1 MSERVTQGVTVLA
14 LAALGAYFHQLAFP
28 VILLVVAMALD
39 YGTGMT
45 AAWIK
50 KELSCKTGI
59 IGILKKLGYMV
70 AVAVAVLVDWVIRVA
85 VEQAGVGV
93 DAPNIFALLVTIWLT
108 LNECISIL
116 ENLDEIG
123 VPVPE
128 FLMKI
133 IRKLKQTT
141 EEKGGGEEDERANR

>member
-1 MSERVTQGVTVLA
+1 MNERATQGLTAMA
-14 LAALGAYFHQLAFP
+14 LAAVGAYFHQLGFP
-28 VILLVVAMALD
+28 VILLVIAMALD

-50 KELSCKTGI
+50 KELSSKTGI

-70 AVAVAVLVDWVIRVA
+70 AVAVAAEVDWVIRVA

-93 DAPNIFALLVTIWLT
+93 DAPNIFAPLVTIWLT

-116 ENLDEIG
+116 ENLDEMG

-128 FLMKI
+128 FLLKI
-133 IRKLKQTT
+133 IRKLKQSA
-141 EEKGGGEEDERANR
+141 EDKGGDEEHDER